1 MCNSPHQPEMYKWLF
16 ASRISQAQFHAV
28 DMLFKK
34 MALMPIL
41 QNVKQKFIRMK
52 KLKLGVIGT
61 GRIGKVHIA
70 TLVQS
75 VPQAEV
81 IAVADVNISGATEV
95 ANGYG
100 ISAVYSNYKDVINH
114 PEVEAVVICSPTD
127 THAQYIIEAAQAG
140 KHIFCE
146 KPVDLSLEVIQGALN
161 AVEKAG
167 VKLMVGFNRRFDPN
181 FAKLKQLVIDGK
193 IGDPH
198 ILKITSRD
206 PAPPPAEYSAVS
218 GGMFMD
224 MTIHDFD
231 MARYI
236 VGSEVTEVYVKS
248 AVLVDPAIGAAGDVD
263 TAIITLTFAN
273 GAMGVIDN
281 SRKAVYGYDQRVEI
295 FGSKGMANADNNYPE
310 NHRYFAND
318 GVHSSL
324 PLNFFMDRYLDAY
337 ANEMKI
343 FCNAVVNSLPLP
355 VSGDDGLK
363 SVAIALAA
371 KKSVQENR
379 PVKLSE
385 ILQVN

>member
-1 MCNSPHQPEMYKWLF
+1 
-16 ASRISQAQFHAV
+16 
-28 DMLFKK
+28 
-34 MALMPIL
+34 
-41 QNVKQKFIRMK
+41 MK
-52 KLKLGVIGT
+52 KLKLGIIGA
-61 GRIGKVHIA
+61 GRIGKVHTA

-75 VPQAEV
+75 VP
-81 IAVADVNISGATEV
+81 
-95 ANGYG
+95 
-100 ISAVYSNYKDVINH
+100 SAVVVALADINPDSANELANTFGIPAVFKNYMDVINH
-114 PEVEAVVICSPTD
+114 PEVEAIVICSPTD
-127 THAQYIIEAAQAG
+127 THAKYIIDAAKAG

-146 KPVDLSLEVIQGALN
+146 KPVDLSLEVIKGALK
-161 AVEKAG
+161 AVATAG

-181 FAKLKQLVIDGK
+181 FMKIKQLVVEGK

-236 VGSEVTEVYVKS
+236 AGSEVTEVYTKAS
-248 AVLVDPAIGAAGDVD
+248 VLVDPAIGKAGDVD

-273 GAMGVIDN
+273 GAIGVIDN

-295 FGSKGMANADNNYPE
+295 FGSKGMVCADNNYPE
-310 NHRYFAND
+310 NHRYFSGD
-318 GVHSSL
+318 GVHGSL

-343 FCNAVVNSLPLP
+343 FCDAVINNLKLP
-355 VSGDDGLK
+355 VDGNDGLM

-371 KKSVQENR
+371 KKSHLEKR
-379 PVKLSE
+379 PVKMTE
-385 ILQVN
+385 IL

>member
-1 MCNSPHQPEMYKWLF
+1 
-16 ASRISQAQFHAV
+16 
-28 DMLFKK
+28 
-34 MALMPIL
+34 
-41 QNVKQKFIRMK
+41 MK

-70 TLVQS
+70 TLVQN
-75 VPQAEV
+75 VPQADV
-81 IAVADVNISGATEV
+81 VAIADINLESANEV
-95 ANGYG
+95 AKLFG
-100 ISAVYSNYKDVINH
+100 ITSVYSSYMDVLKH
-114 PEVEAVVICSPTD
+114 PEVEAVAICSPTD
-127 THAQYIIEAAQAG
+127 THAKYIVDAAIAG

-146 KPVDLSLEVIQGALN
+146 KPVDLSLDVIKGAIA
-161 AVEKAG
+161 AVENAG

-181 FAKLKQLVIDGK
+181 FFKIKELVKEGK

-206 PAPPPAEYSAVS
+206 PAPPPAEYSATS

-236 VGSEVTEVYVKS
+236 TGSEVTEVYTKS
-248 AVLVDPAIGAAGDVD
+248 AVLVDPAIGMAGDVD
-263 TAIITLTFAN
+263 TAIITLSFAN
-273 GAMGVIDN
+273 GAIGVIDN

-295 FGSKGMANADNNYPE
+295 FGSKGMICADNNFPE
-310 NHRYFAND
+310 NHRYFADD
-318 GVHSSL
+318 GVHASL
-324 PLNFFMDRYLDAY
+324 PLNFFMDRYLEAY

-343 FCNAVVNSLPLP
+343 FCDAVINNKELP
-355 VSGDDGLK
+355 VSGTDGLM

-371 KKSVQENR
+371 KKSHKENR

-385 ILQVN
+385 II

>member
-1 MCNSPHQPEMYKWLF
+1 
-16 ASRISQAQFHAV
+16 
-28 DMLFKK
+28 
-34 MALMPIL
+34 
-41 QNVKQKFIRMK
+41 MK

-70 TLVQS
+70 TLVQN

-81 IAVADVNISGATEV
+81 VAVADINIEGATLV
-95 ANGYG
+95 ANGFG
-100 ISAVYSNYKDVINH
+100 IAAVYSNYKDVINH
-114 PEVEAVVICSPTD
+114 PEVEAIVICSPTD

-146 KPVDLSLEVIQGALN
+146 KPVDLSIDVILGALE
-161 AVEKAG
+161 AVKKAG

-181 FAKLKQLVIDGK
+181 FMKIKQLVAEGK
-193 IGDPH
+193 VGDPH

-218 GGMFMD
+218 GGMFLD

-236 VGSEVTEVYVKS
+236 VGSEVTDVYVNS
-248 AVLVDPAIGAAGDVD
+248 AVLVDPAIGEAGDVD
-263 TAIITLTFAN
+263 TAIITLNFEN

-295 FGSKGMANADNNYPE
+295 FGSKGMACADNNFPE
-310 NHRYFAND
+310 NHRYFAGD

-324 PLNFFMDRYLDAY
+324 PLNFFMDRYLEAY
-337 ANEMKI
+337 ANEMKL
-343 FCNAVVNSLPLP
+343 FCEAVVNDLPLP
-355 VSGDDGLK
+355 VSGIDGLK

-371 KKSVQENR
+371 KKSVQEHR
-379 PVKLSE
+379 LVKLSE
-385 ILQVN
+385 IL

>member
-1 MCNSPHQPEMYKWLF
+1 
-16 ASRISQAQFHAV
+16 
-28 DMLFKK
+28 
-34 MALMPIL
+34 
-41 QNVKQKFIRMK
+41 MK
-52 KLKLGVIGT
+52 KIKLGVIGT

-70 TLVQS
+70 TLVQN

-81 IAVADVNISGATEV
+81 VAVADINLKSAEEV
-95 ANGYG
+95 AKSFG
-100 ISAVYSNYKDVINH
+100 IDAVFSNYLDVINH
-114 PEVEAVVICSPTD
+114 PDVEAVVICSPTD
-127 THAQYIIEAAQAG
+127 THARYIVECANAG

-146 KPVDLSLEVIQGALN
+146 KPVDLSLEVIQGALD
-161 AVEKAG
+161 AVKKAG

-181 FAKLKQLVIDGK
+181 FLKIKQLVADGK

-236 VGSEVTEVYVKS
+236 SGSEVTEVYTK
-248 AVLVDPAIGAAGDVD
+248 ATVLVDPAIGKAGDVD
-263 TAIITLTFAN
+263 TAVITLTFAN
-273 GAMGVIDN
+273 GAIGVIDN

-295 FGSKGMANADNNYPE
+295 FGSKGMAGADNNYPE
-310 NHRYFAND
+310 NHRYFASD

-324 PLNFFMDRYLDAY
+324 PLNFFMDRYLEAY

-343 FCNAVVNSLPLP
+343 FCDSIINDLPLP
-355 VSGDDGLK
+355 VSGFDGLM

-371 KKSVQENR
+371 KKSWLENR
-379 PVKLSE
+379 PVRLSE
-385 ILQVN
+385 II

>member
-1 MCNSPHQPEMYKWLF
+1 
-16 ASRISQAQFHAV
+16 
-28 DMLFKK
+28 
-34 MALMPIL
+34 
-41 QNVKQKFIRMK
+41 MK
-52 KLKLGVIGT
+52 KIKLGVIGS

-75 VPQAEV
+75 VPQAIV
-81 IAVADVNISGATEV
+81 VAIADVNLNSANEV
-95 ANGYG
+95 AKAFG
-100 ISAVYSNYKDVINH
+100 ITSVFSNYMDVINH

-127 THAQYIIEAAQAG
+127 THARYIVDAAKAG

-146 KPVDLSLEVIQGALN
+146 KPVDLSLEIIKGAIK
-161 AVEKAG
+161 AIATAG

-181 FAKLKQLVIDGK
+181 FLRIKQLVVDGK

-236 VGSEVTEVYVKS
+236 TGSEVTEVYAKAS
-248 AVLVDPAIGAAGDVD
+248 VLVDPAIGKAGDVD

-273 GAMGVIDN
+273 GAIGVIDN

-295 FGSKGMANADNNYPE
+295 FGSKGMACADNNYPE
-310 NHRYFAND
+310 NHRYYASD
-318 GVHSSL
+318 GVHGSL
-324 PLNFFMDRYLDAY
+324 PLNFFMDRYLEAY

-343 FCNAVVNSLPLP
+343 FCDAVINDLQLP
-355 VSGDDGLK
+355 VSGNDGLM

-371 KKSVQENR
+371 KKSHLEHR
-379 PVKLSE
+379 PVKLTE
-385 ILQVN
+385 II

>member
-1 MCNSPHQPEMYKWLF
+1 LLDTYK
-16 ASRISQAQFHAV
+16 SI
-28 DMLFKK
+28 K
-34 MALMPIL
+34 ME
-41 QNVKQKFIRMK
+41 

-81 IAVADVNISGATEV
+81 IAIADINLDAANEV
-95 ANGYG
+95 AKEFG
-100 ISAVYSNYKDVINH
+100 IKNVFNNYSGVINH

-127 THAQYIIEAAQAG
+127 THAEYIVAAAKAG

-146 KPVDLSLEVIQGALN
+146 KPVDLSLEVIQDALDS
-161 AVEKAG
+161 VEKAG
-167 VKLMVGFNRRFDPN
+167 VQLMVGFNRRFDPN
-181 FAKLKQLVIDGK
+181 FSKLKQLVADGK

-236 VGSEVTEVYVKS
+236 VGSEVTEVYTN
-248 AVLVDPAIGAAGDVD
+248 ATVLVDPEIGKAGDVD
-263 TAIITLTFAN
+263 TAIITLSFAN
-273 GAMGVIDN
+273 GAIGVIDN

-295 FGSKGMANADNNYPE
+295 FGSKGMVCADNNYPE
-310 NHRYFAND
+310 NHRYFAAD
-318 GVHSSL
+318 GVHGSL
-324 PLNFFMDRYLDAY
+324 PLNFFMDRYLEAY

-343 FCNAVVNSLPLP
+343 FCDAVVNDLPLP

-371 KKSVQENR
+371 KKSHVENR
-379 PVKLSE
+379 KVLISE
-385 ILQVN
+385 ILKPV

>member
-1 MCNSPHQPEMYKWLF
+1 ME
-16 ASRISQAQFHAV
+16 
-28 DMLFKK
+28 
-34 MALMPIL
+34 
-41 QNVKQKFIRMK
+41 
-52 KLKLGVIGT
+52 KLKVGVIGT

-70 TLVQS
+70 TLVQN
-75 VPQAEV
+75 VPQALV
-81 IAVADVNISGATEV
+81 VAVADTNLNSANEV
-95 ANGYG
+95 AKAFG
-100 ISAVYSNYKDVINH
+100 ITNVFNSFREVINL

-127 THAQYIIEAAQAG
+127 THARYIIEAAMAG

-146 KPVDLSLEVIQGALN
+146 KPVDLSLEVIQGALD
-161 AVEKAG
+161 AVAKVG

-181 FAKLKQLVIDGK
+181 FSKIKELVVAGK

-206 PAPPPAEYSAVS
+206 PAPPPAQYSAVS

-236 VGSEVTEVYVKS
+236 VGSEVTEVYTNA
-248 AVLVDPAIGAAGDVD
+248 AVLVDPEIGKAGDVD

-273 GAMGVIDN
+273 GAIGVIDN

-295 FGSKGMANADNNYPE
+295 FGSKGMACADNNYPE
-310 NHRYFAND
+310 NHRLYAGD
-318 GVHSSL
+318 GVHGSL
-324 PLNFFMDRYLDAY
+324 PLNFFMERYLEAY

-343 FCNAVVNSLPLP
+343 FCDAVVNDLPLP
-355 VSGDDGLK
+355 VSGIDGLR

-371 KKSVQENR
+371 KKSFLENR

-385 ILQVN
+385 IL